1 MAPKRA
7 TGDADLGTRLRE
19 LREDKGLSLR
29 ELSRRAGVAASFLSS
44 MEKGKHTIS
53 VANLKVLLDVL
64 GLTLGEFFGRSPAPT
79 SKVVYRRAEL
89 VEISGQKRGLSFK
102 EVAAGRPDRLLQLLV
117 KRYDPGADTGQE
129 PYRHGLQEAGVVLR
143 GTLELVLDGEV
154 HVLNAGDCFFFD
166 SRRPHRFRNR
176 GKLPVDA
183 VSVNTPPSL

>member
-1 MAPKRA
+1 MARKRA
-7 TGDADLGTRLRE
+7 TGDADLGGRLRRLRE
-19 LREDKGLSLR
+19 EKGLSLR
-29 ELSRRAGVAASFLSS
+29 ELSRRTGVAFSFLSS

-64 GLTLGEFFGRSPAPT
+64 GLTLGEFFGRSPVPT
-79 SKVVYRRAEL
+79 SKVVYRRADL

-117 KRYDPGADTGQE
+117 KRYDPGSDTGAE
-129 PYRHGLQEAGVVLR
+129 PYRHGIQEAGVVLR
-143 GTLELVLDGEV
+143 GTLELILDGEV

-176 GKLPVDA
+176 GKVPVDA